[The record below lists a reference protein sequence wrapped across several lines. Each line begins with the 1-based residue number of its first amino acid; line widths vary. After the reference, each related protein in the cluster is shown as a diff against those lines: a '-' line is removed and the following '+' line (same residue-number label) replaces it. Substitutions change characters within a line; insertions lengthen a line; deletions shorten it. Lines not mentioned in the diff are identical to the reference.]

1 MSRTTAVLTIS
12 CPDRKGLVAGV
23 TGFLAQHEANVLE
36 ASQHSDLEAGVFFMR
51 VEFDLEGMDLAH
63 SEIAPAFALLA
74 QNFEMA
80 WELNFSDKVKN
91 VAILVSQYDHCLY
104 DLLLR
109 QQAGEFQ
116 ANIALIISN
125 HQKLENV
132 ARNFGIEWHYLPVTA
147 ETRPQQEAG
156 ISHLL
161 DENKIDLIVLA
172 RYMQVLSPEFTAKYP
187 RRIINIHHSFLPAFA
202 GGKPYH
208 QAYERGVKIIGA
220 TGHYVTQ
227 ELDEGPIIAQDIIRV
242 SHKDSVQDLVR
253 RGRDLER
260 LVLAQAVK
268 AHLEDRVLV
277 YGRRTVVFE

>member
-23 TGFLAQHEANVLE
+23 SGFLAQHEANVLE
-36 ASQHSDLEAGVFFMR
+36 ASQYSDLEAWVFFMR
-51 VEFDLEGMDLAH
+51 VEFDLEGMDLARA
-63 SEIAPAFALLA
+63 EIAPAFAPLA
-74 QNFEMA
+74 QKFEMA

-116 ANIALIISN
+116 ANIALIVSN

-147 ETRPQQEAG
+147 KTKPQQEAALIG
-156 ISHLL
+156 LL

-172 RYMQVLSPEFTAKYP
+172 RYMQVLSADLTARYP
-187 RRIINIHHSFLPAFA
+187 HRIINIHHSFLPAFA
-202 GGKPYH
+202 GSKPYH

-268 AHLEDRVLV
+268 AHLENRVLV

>member
-1 MSRTTAVLTIS
+1 M
-12 CPDRKGLVAGV
+12 
-23 TGFLAQHEANVLE
+23 LE
-36 ASQHSDLEAGVFFMR
+36 ASQHSDLESGVFFMR
-51 VEFDLEGMDLAH
+51 VEFDLEGMDLARP
-63 SEIAPAFALLA
+63 EIAPAFAPLA
-74 QNFEMA
+74 QNFAMA

-116 ANIALIISN
+116 ANIALIVSN

-132 ARNFGIEWHYLPVTA
+132 ARNFGIAWHYLPVTA
-147 ETRPQQEAG
+147 TTKPQQESA

-161 DENKIDLIVLA
+161 EENKVDLIVLA

-242 SHKDSVQDLVR
+242 SHKDAVQDLVR

>member
-23 TGFLAQHEANVLE
+23 SGFLAQHEANMLE
-36 ASQHSDLEAGVFFMR
+36 ASQHSDLESGVFFMR
-51 VEFDLEGMDLAH
+51 VEFDLEGMDLAR
-63 SEIAPAFALLA
+63 SEIAPAFAPLA
-74 QNFEMA
+74 QNFAMA

-116 ANIALIISN
+116 ANIALIVSN

-132 ARNFGIEWHYLPVTA
+132 ARNFGIAWHYLPVTVA
-147 ETRPQQEAG
+147 TKPQQESA

-161 DENKIDLIVLA
+161 EENKVDLIVLA

-187 RRIINIHHSFLPAFA
+187 RRIINIHHSFLPTFA

-242 SHKDSVQDLVR
+242 SHKDAVQDLVR

>member
-23 TGFLAQHEANVLE
+23 SGFLAQHEANVLE
-36 ASQHSDLEAGVFFMR
+36 ASQHSDLESGVFFMR
-51 VEFDLEGMDLAH
+51 VEFDLEGMDLARP
-63 SEIAPAFALLA
+63 EIAPAFAPLA

-132 ARNFGIEWHYLPVTA
+132 ARNFGIAWHYLPVTVA
-147 ETRPQQEAG
+147 TKPQQESA

-161 DENKIDLIVLA
+161 EENKVDLIVLA

-187 RRIINIHHSFLPAFA
+187 RRIINIHHSFLPTFA

-242 SHKDSVQDLVR
+242 SHKDAVQDLVR